1 MVSNTEQTKI
11 EVLLDGRQASDQLK
25 ELTQQ
30 SAALRVEMKKAYDA
44 NDAGKVAETEWE
56 LSKLDSRMK
65 QLRKE
70 SVDVTSVLDNLSGST
85 MSELRQ
91 AISSVDAKLA
101 SKSLKRN
108 SEEWQKLIN
117 IRQILVKQQKEL
129 RTEISGTDSVLKKS
143 SGILNQH
150 NLLLG
155 GTAAALFK
163 IQGEARKSLQAY
175 NNFEDG
181 FQNLSALTG
190 LTGDSLDYLKEK
202 AKETSTAT
210 LEGGIRVRQGASA
223 ILDAYTMIG
232 SQRPELLK
240 NKEALHEV
248 TTEAI
253 ILSEAAKMDLKPA
266 AAALTNSL
274 NQFNATS
281 DQARRYVNALAA
293 GSQAG
298 AGDIN
303 YLSQAVE
310 KAGTTSNLM
319 GLEFEQLVALVEVA
333 APKYK
338 EAAVAGNSLDKVLLE
353 MKAKQIGYRDGVFDV
368 NLALEE
374 LADRFASGETSV
386 EIFGKEHSK
395 MVEIL
400 VNERQEYA
408 RYVEAVTGTNTAIEQ
423 AATNTDTNKV
433 KTQQYLNELE
443 KVRIEIGEKL
453 TPGIGLLTRGGTS
466 LLKVFSALVDIA
478 NNFGWT
484 LAGLVTTVTILV
496 TKEKILHGI
505 ELLRNIVG
513 EKSVLQGRAKI
524 LAMNG
529 EIAGLKLKA
538 LFTKQAN
545 VADLVHIQTIRQKIV
560 AMKTANATLART
572 PWGLIAVGATMVIGL
587 FVDLIRNTNQLSE
600 SQQRLVDIEKRHTET
615 LRDQTGQMSM
625 LFAQIKKTNP
635 GTEERITLVNR
646 LAGLMPD
653 VIDKHKL
660 YNAELKE
667 LQQAETDYRL
677 ELEKRIRV
685 QANEDKFTD
694 LVKQQ
699 METEEALEKGKIKIE
714 KLKKDRESIMKYGS
728 AGALAG
734 MNSKIYKAE
743 NDVQS
748 LENALDEINKS
759 KAKISMEFGKTEEEP
774 SPVKKFPMVK
784 IETDEDWTDEA
795 IKEIDAEINKS
806 EELQKIQSKR
816 IADQKKYREEVLFNS
831 RSALEQED
839 SLYEE
844 RLKKAGL
851 FGKQEIV
858 LDSEDAL
865 VSEALHKEHQA
876 KILKIENDAEKK
888 VVQSRQAAINKQI
901 EDSKAANQREI
912 DELKIKH
919 TEELSNS
926 ELNASE
932 VIKIKKRQHQ
942 EEQDLAKEQT
952 KKLMHLVQQIISG
965 EDIPGINLADKILS
979 PEEKQKLE
987 NELLE
992 LRKKLA
998 ELGIIDPP
1006 KNEKDEWSGVDI
1018 LGMSEEDWE
1027 TLNNNLKDGEAG
1039 LAGIQA
1045 GVGVLMNV
1053 WGTYNNMVAAFENKQ
1068 LKEFEKNSKKKK
1080 AALDKQLDA
1089 GEISQE
1095 QYTARVA
1102 QLDAELDA
1110 KKSEIENKQAKRQ
1123 KAISIFEALVNT
1135 AVAVAAALKI
1145 GWPLGPIL
1153 AAITGVLG
1161 AAQVATITATPLPG
1175 AEDGGF
1181 LNVVRSQ
1188 DGRTFMAKNDPDHRG
1203 YVDSPTVITGESGRE
1218 FVVNDEAVS
1227 NPTIK
1232 PVLDVIDTAQKNG
1245 TIDRLDLTRYISTV
1259 LPGRVEG
1266 GKMVSSRTDSPVAA
1280 NTLQVSDP
1288 EMKILLR
1295 ENIKMMKVLENKK
1308 LVLAWYGKGS
1318 VKEMMEKSSRYEQ
1331 KISGQ

>member
-1 MVSNTEQTKI
+1 MASNTEQTKI

-25 ELTQQ
+25 ELTQE
-30 SAALRVEMKKAYDA
+30 SAALRIELKKAYDA

-70 SVDVTSVLDNLSGST
+70 SVDVTSVLNNLSGST

-117 IRQILVKQQKEL
+117 VRQTLVKQQKEL

-155 GTAAALFK
+155 GAAAALFK

-190 LTGDSLDYLKEK
+190 LTGDNLDYLKEK

-210 LEGGIRVRQGASA
+210 LEGGIRVRQGATA

-319 GLEFEQLVALVEVA
+319 GLEFEQLVALIEVA

-408 RYVEAVTGTNTAIEQ
+408 RYLEAVTGTNVAIEQ
-423 AATNTDTNKV
+423 AAINTDTNKV

-466 LLKVFSALVDIA
+466 LLKIFSALVDMA
-478 NNFGWT
+478 NNYGWT
-484 LAGLVTTVTILV
+484 LAGLVTTITLLA

-505 ELLRNIVG
+505 EVLRNAVG
-513 EKSVLQGRAKI
+513 KESVLQGKAKI
-524 LAMNG
+524 ISMNA

-538 LFTKQAN
+538 LFTKQSN
-545 VADLVHIQTIRQKIV
+545 VADQVHIQTIRQKIV
-560 AMKTANATLART
+560 AMKAANATLAQT

-587 FVDLIRNTNQLSE
+587 FTDLIRNTNKLSE

-635 GTEERITLVNR
+635 GTEERIQLVNR
-646 LAGLMPD
+646 LADLMPD

-699 METEEALEKGKIKIE
+699 IETEEALENGRIKIE
-714 KLKKDRESIMKYGS
+714 KLKKDREAMMKYGS
-728 AGALAG
+728 PGAIAA
-734 MNSKIYKAE
+734 MSVKIYKAE
-743 NDVQS
+743 NEVQA
-748 LENALDEINKS
+748 LEDKLKEINKS
-759 KAKISMEFGKTEEEP
+759 KANISMDFGKAEDN
-774 SPVKKFPMVK
+774 SSSVRKLPMIK
-784 IETDEDWTDEA
+784 IEDDDENARLEEMM
-795 IKEIDAEINKS
+795 KEVSAEIEKS
-806 EELQKIQSKR
+806 DQIQKIQTKR
-816 IADQKKYREEVLFNS
+816 IEDQKKYREEVLLNS

-839 SLYEE
+839 VLYQE

-851 FGKQEIV
+851 FGKKEII
-858 LDSEDAL
+858 LESEDATIM
-865 VSEALHKEHQA
+865 EALHKEHQA
-876 KILKIENDAEKK
+876 KILKIKNEAEKK
-888 VVQSRQAAINKQI
+888 VVQTRQAAINKQI
-901 EDSKAANQREI
+901 EDTKAANLREI

-919 TEELSNS
+919 AEELSNS
-926 ELNASE
+926 ELSTSE
-932 VIKIKKRQHQ
+932 IMEIKKRQHK
-942 EEQDLAKEQT
+942 EEQDLVKEQT
-952 KKLMHLVQQIISG
+952 KKLIQLVQQIISG
-965 EDIPGINLADKILS
+965 EDIPGMDIADKVLS

-998 ELGIIDPP
+998 ELGIIDV
-1006 KNEKDEWSGVDI
+1006 EKKEKSNVDI
-1018 LGMSEEDWE
+1018 LGMTSDEWE
-1027 TLNNNLKDGEAG
+1027 TLYEHLDSGKIG
-1039 LAGIQA
+1039 LEDMQDATN
-1045 GVGVLMNV
+1045 VLTNV
-1053 WGTYNNMVAAFENKQ
+1053 WGTYNNMVSAFESRQ
-1068 LKEFEKNSKKKK
+1068 LKEFEKNTKKKK
-1080 AALDKQLDA
+1080 SALDRQLDA

-1110 KKSEIENKQAKRQ
+1110 KKAEIENKQAKRQ

-1153 AAITGVLG
+1153 AALTGALG
-1161 AAQVATITATPLPG
+1161 AAQVATIVATPLPG

-1232 PVLDVIDTAQKNG
+1232 PVLDVIDTAQRNG
-1245 TIDRLDLTRYISTV
+1245 SINRLDLTRYMALTI
-1259 LPGRVEG
+1259 PGRYSG
-1266 GKMVSSRTDSPVAA
+1266 G
-1280 NTLQVSDP
+1280 NIYSDNGDVVQP
-1288 EMKILLR
+1288 STIDTEIKQLLR
-1295 ENIKMMKVLENKK
+1295 ENIRVMKALENKEI
-1308 LVLAWYGKGS
+1308 VLSWYGRSG
-1318 VKEMMEKSSRYEQ
+1318 VKKMMEKSAKYEQ
-1331 KISGQ
+1331 KISGK

>member
-1 MVSNTEQTKI
+1 MASNTEQTKI
-11 EVLLDGRQASDQLK
+11 EVLLDGRQASDQLE
-25 ELTQQ
+25 ELTRQ
-30 SAALRVEMKKAYDA
+30 SAALKVEIKKAFEA
-44 NDAGKVAETEWE
+44 NDAGKLAETEWA
-56 LSKLDSRMK
+56 LSKLESRMK
-65 QLRKE
+65 QLKKE
-70 SVDVTSVLDNLSGST
+70 SVDVNSVLGNLSGST

-108 SEEWQKLIN
+108 SEEWQKTIE
-117 IRQILVKQQKEL
+117 IRQTLVKQQKEL
-129 RTEISGTDSVLKKS
+129 RAEISGTDSVLKKS

-155 GTAAALFK
+155 GAAAMLFK

-210 LEGGIRVRQGASA
+210 LEGGIRVRQGATA

-319 GLEFEQLVALVEVA
+319 GLEFEQLVALIEVA
-333 APKYK
+333 APKFG

-353 MKAKQIGYRDGVFDV
+353 MKAQQIGYRDGVFDV

-374 LADRFASGETSV
+374 LADRFTSGETSV
-386 EIFGKEHSK
+386 GIFGKEHSK

-478 NNFGWT
+478 NNYGWT
-484 LAGLVTTVTILV
+484 LAGLVTTVTILA

-505 ELLRNIVG
+505 ELLRNAVG
-513 EKSVLQGRAKI
+513 EKSVLQGKAKI
-524 LAMNG
+524 LSMNA

-545 VADLVHIQTIRQKIV
+545 VADLLHVQTIRQKIA
-560 AMKTANATLART
+560 AMKTANATLAKT

-587 FVDLIRNTNQLSE
+587 FVDLIRDTNKLSE
-600 SQQRLVDIEKRHTET
+600 SQQRLLDIENRHTET

-625 LFAQIKKTNP
+625 LFAQMKKTNP
-635 GTEERITLVNR
+635 GTEERIGLVNR
-646 LAGLMPD
+646 LADLMPD
-653 VIDKHKL
+653 VIDKHRL

-685 QANEDKFTD
+685 QANEDKFSD

-699 METEEALEKGKIKIE
+699 METEEALEKGRIKIE

-734 MNSKIYKAE
+734 MNAQIYKAE

-748 LENALDEINKS
+748 LEDKLDEINKS
-759 KAKISMEFGKTEEEP
+759 KAKISMDFGKPEEEP
-774 SPVKKFPMVK
+774 SPVKKLPMVK
-784 IETDEDWTDEA
+784 IEEDEDWTDEA
-795 IKEIDAEINKS
+795 MKEIDAEIERS
-806 EELQKIQSKR
+806 EELQKIQAKR
-816 IADQKKYREEVLFNS
+816 IADQNKFREEVLLNS
-831 RSALEQED
+831 KSALEQED
-839 SLYEE
+839 ALYEE

-851 FGKQEIV
+851 FGKKEII
-858 LDSEDAL
+858 LESEDAL
-865 VSEALHKEHQA
+865 VMESLHKEHQA
-876 KILKIENDAEKK
+876 KILKIKADAEKN
-888 VVQSRQAAINKQI
+888 VVQARQTAINKQL
-901 EDSKAANQREI
+901 EDVKTANLKEI
-912 DELKIKH
+912 GELKIKH
-919 TEELSNS
+919 AEELSNS

-998 ELGIIDPP
+998 ELGIIDTP

-1018 LGMSEEDWE
+1018 LGMSQEDWN
-1027 TLNNNLKDGEAG
+1027 TLNENLKNGQAG
-1039 LAGIQA
+1039 LGGIQA
-1045 GVGVLMNV
+1045 GVEVLMNV
-1053 WGTYNNMVAAFENKQ
+1053 WGTYNNMVSAFESRQ
-1068 LKEFEKNSKKKK
+1068 LKEFEKNTKKKK
-1080 AALDKQLDA
+1080 SALDRQLDA

-1110 KKSEIENKQAKRQ
+1110 KKAELENKQAKRQ
-1123 KAISIFEALVNT
+1123 KAISIFETLVNT

-1145 GWPLGPIL
+1145 GWPLGPVL
-1153 AAITGVLG
+1153 AAITGALG
-1161 AAQVATITATPLPG
+1161 AAQVATIVATPLPG
-1175 AEDGGF
+1175 AESGGY
-1181 LNVVRSQ
+1181 LNVVREQ
-1188 DGRTFMAKNDPDHRG
+1188 DGRAFNAKNNPNHRG
-1203 YVDSPTVITGESGRE
+1203 YVESPTVITGESGRE
-1218 FVVNDEAVS
+1218 FVVNNAAVS
-1227 NPTIK
+1227 NPTVK
-1232 PVLDVIDTAQKNG
+1232 PLLDVIDLAQRNG
-1245 TIDRLDLTRYISTV
+1245 TIDRLDLTRYMSNV

-1266 GKMVSSRTDSPVAA
+1266 GKVVYSRTDSPVGT

-1288 EMKILLR
+1288 EMKALLR
-1295 ENIKMMKVLENKK
+1295 ENIKMMNI
-1308 LVLAWYGKGS
+1308 LASKELTFSWYGKGGM
-1318 VKEMMEKSSRYEQ
+1318 KEKIEKSNRYEQ
-1331 KISGQ
+1331 RISGK